1 MNATSLLEEA
11 AAMEAG
17 VAETSAE
24 KVFSRVCYYFISDT
38 LCLLRL
44 MRSHVSSSQT
54 ARRYHCDI
62 ASQTRNDLLYEF
74 QRR

>member
-38 LCLLRL
+38 
-44 MRSHVSSSQT
+44 
-54 ARRYHCDI
+54 
-62 ASQTRNDLLYEF
+62 
-74 QRR
+74 